1 MLEMLLER
9 GVEIA
14 SALVF
19 LFLLITSLK
28 GSKKGGAAAPST
40 VSGARSSGGGGGGSS
55 GGSGGESGDASV
67 DPEVLA
73 RAQIEELVRTDP
85 RRVGEILS
93 RWIDEKS
100 TAKV

>member
-40 VSGARSSGGGGGGSS
+40 VSGARSSGGGGSS